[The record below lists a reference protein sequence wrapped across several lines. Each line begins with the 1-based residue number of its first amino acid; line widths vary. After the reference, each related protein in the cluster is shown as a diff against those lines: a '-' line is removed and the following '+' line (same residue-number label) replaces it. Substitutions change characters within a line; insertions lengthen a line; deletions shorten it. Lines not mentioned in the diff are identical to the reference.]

1 MSGSRPL
8 GNHVDMEDTTENT
21 LGSASWNQRPGLDI
35 AAAWRQ
41 VARTLAEQES
51 GTAGAEARAALEADG
66 HEELA
71 VACLFIKWAAS
82 RAPFDLTAMMADFDD
97 FVATQRQPKPGREWA
112 RYSPKL
118 SIWARW
124 SFPE

>member
-1 MSGSRPL
+1 MAADWGPS
-8 GNHVDMEDTTENT
+8 D
-21 LGSASWNQRPGLDI
+21 QRPSLDI

-41 VARTLAEQES
+41 LARTLAEQEG

-97 FVATQRQPKPGREWA
+97 FVATQRQQPKPGREFA

>member
-1 MSGSRPL
+1 MDDAPEIHIDKPSNG
-8 GNHVDMEDTTENT
+8 
-21 LGSASWNQRPGLDI
+21 QGLNI
-35 AAAWRQ
+35 PKAWRQ

-51 GTAGAEARAALEADG
+51 GTVGPEARAALASDT

-82 RAPFDLTAMMADFDD
+82 RAPFDLAAMMADFDD
-97 FVATQRQPKPGREWA
+97 FVASQPKPTRDWA